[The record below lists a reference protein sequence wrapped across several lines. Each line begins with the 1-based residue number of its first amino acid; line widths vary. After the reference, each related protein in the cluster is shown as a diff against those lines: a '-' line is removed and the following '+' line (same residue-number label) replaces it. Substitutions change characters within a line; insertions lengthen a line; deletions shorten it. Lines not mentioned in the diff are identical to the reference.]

1 MEEIQDELVLM
12 LRKPVTIGDIVYD
25 KLELREPT
33 AGELSKAMK
42 APSTIDTAIALISM
56 VAKVPKTAV
65 EGICQRDLED
75 ASAFLGRFKG
85 DSRETSETSS
95 PS

>member
-1 MEEIQDELVLM
+1 MDDLQDEMTLM

-25 KLELREPT
+25 KLDLREPT

-42 APSTIDTAIALISM
+42 APSSIDTAIALISM

-75 ASAFLGRFKG
+75 ATAFLGRFKG
-85 DSRETSETSS
+85 DSRGTSEMLS